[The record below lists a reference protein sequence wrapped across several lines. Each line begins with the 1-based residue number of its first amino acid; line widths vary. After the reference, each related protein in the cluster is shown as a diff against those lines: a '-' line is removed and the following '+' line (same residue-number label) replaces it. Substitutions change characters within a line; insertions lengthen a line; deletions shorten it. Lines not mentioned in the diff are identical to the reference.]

1 MGARISVAFL
11 VAAFAMGGFLP
22 RIAAAEERTVVGT
35 IVRLDPA
42 GGEIVVRDAAGASW
56 SYKVDADAGIDLS
69 GFRQGDR
76 VKVSIGRAT
85 PLNMITAADRL
96 RKGDRVEKA
105 PYSPVGQRNPKG
117 DGSVSKWVILCP
129 ECGEEFKID
138 VEEIPERCPLC
149 KHEGSF
155 EVVDVDD

>member
-1 MGARISVAFL
+1 MGARIGVAFL
-11 VAAFAMGGFLP
+11 VAAFAMGALLP
-22 RIAAAEERTVVGT
+22 GVAAAEERTVEGT

-42 GGEIVVRDAAGASW
+42 GGELVVRDAAGASW
-56 SYKVDADAGIDLS
+56 SYKVDAGAGIDLS

-105 PYSPVGQRNPKG
+105 PY
-117 DGSVSKWVILCP
+117 
-129 ECGEEFKID
+129 
-138 VEEIPERCPLC
+138 
-149 KHEGSF
+149 
-155 EVVDVDD
+155 

>member
-22 RIAAAEERTVVGT
+22 RVAAAEERTVVGT

-42 GGEIVVRDAAGASW
+42 GGELVVRDAAGASW
-56 SYKVDADAGIDLS
+56 SYKVDAGAGIDLS

-105 PYSPVGQRNPKG
+105 PY
-117 DGSVSKWVILCP
+117 
-129 ECGEEFKID
+129 
-138 VEEIPERCPLC
+138 
-149 KHEGSF
+149 
-155 EVVDVDD
+155 

>member
-11 VAAFAMGGFLP
+11 VAAFGMGGLLP
-22 RIAAAEERTVVGT
+22 GVAAAEERTVVGT

-42 GGEIVVRDAAGASW
+42 GGELVVRDAAGASW
-56 SYKVDADAGIDLS
+56 SYKVDAGAGIDLS

-85 PLNMITAADRL
+85 PLNMITAADLL

-105 PYSPVGQRNPKG
+105 PY
-117 DGSVSKWVILCP
+117 
-129 ECGEEFKID
+129 
-138 VEEIPERCPLC
+138 
-149 KHEGSF
+149 
-155 EVVDVDD
+155 